1 MHDPLRR
8 QIKAAQT
15 AINMS
20 QEDYKAMLMRVTGKH
35 SSTDLSRTQIYAVLD
50 EFKRLGWKPNAK
62 NGRLIK
68 TIQFLWMRLGE
79 ENCLETPTKKAMEAF
94 CNKHV
99 ETRTFYSAPRGQ
111 LQHLVEVLKKWCE
124 RENISTGSIK

>member
-20 QEDYKAMLMRVTGKH
+20 QEAYQALLLRVTGKT
-35 SSTDLSRTQIYAVLD
+35 SSTELTRVEIYSVLD

-62 NGRLIK
+62 NGSLIK

-94 CNKHV
+94 CNKYV
-99 ETRTFYSAPRGQ
+99 QTKSFYSAPRGQ

-124 RENISTGSIK
+124 RENVSTGRIK